1 MQMRP
6 SSLNQTSLIS
16 LAIIA
21 FVAFLFVA
29 NFLNGDLWSLLASST
44 DTGTTASPSGLELVT
59 SNGLDELSMLRGCA
73 VDDVLKRQSNGN
85 WACDDDSTVSGTG
98 TGLIALDLGDDDS
111 NESDALT
118 EIAVTGDTNSVFT
131 EPSSNKLLIAVGSNW
146 PTADTADTADALTN
160 NPADCSANQ
169 FANAIATSGDLTC
182 AAISDADIPDSITID
197 LADLATALATNGT
210 NCAAGQAPLG
220 VDASGAAESCTDF
233 EEDLSNSAGLAAALS
248 DETGAGLAVFNSAP
262 TLTGVITIDSSGS
275 LVLPLDCSGF
285 SNGGT
290 LSVTGSGVVGCQD
303 DDSGAGSQNLFETI
317 NASSGTNPVADSTT
331 DTLNVTGG
339 TGITVTGDASTD
351 TITIASTIV
360 DTDTNAETECAG
372 TTTYLDGEGN
382 CDTLDGLE
390 DFETATDDGLAV
402 GNGTGFDTKVLAD
415 CDDSG
420 GNHLN
425 YDTTANAFSCGT
437 SSSVTDTNTNASTE
451 CAGDTTYFSGEGNCN
466 DISSVYADV
475 LGDTFTGTVSVTGS
489 ADFILNLDCSSF
501 SNGGVLSTTAGGVV
515 ECQDDDSAAGSAV
528 DVEENGVSAVT
539 GATALDFQD
548 PFDVANDGGAADISI
563 DFTEIDDT
571 TFGSGS
577 AFSWTFDAG
586 ASDPVLS
593 FLSGVFSFLTH
604 ILLDNE
610 SELRWGEADGNGS
623 NYIAVKAPDAVT
635 SNQTC
640 TLDDSATPFDPC
652 VTANPADQNLF
663 QTIGVPTGTDPVA
676 DSTTDTLTLTSNQGT
691 ISVTGDA
698 SSDTINFE
706 ATDVNCTG
714 CLGTTE
720 IAGLDISDDTN
731 LTCGRSL
738 TLSGDGCDADAELY
752 TDSKGIWFEDPT
764 ADDDFKTIWA
774 AVGNSYT
781 ITSISCE
788 TDGTVTFDLQIDDGT
803 PTGVNGSDITCTTFA
818 TTSSLAGDT
827 ELADGERLD
836 LATTAVTSSTFVS
849 IIWTFTKND

>member
-21 FVAFLFVA
+21 FIGFIFVA
-29 NFLNGDLWSLLASST
+29 NFLNGDLWSLLSSST
-44 DTGTTASPSGLELVT
+44 DTGTTASPSGLEIIT

-98 TGLIALDLGDDDS
+98 SGLIALDLGDDDV

-131 EPSSNKLLIAVGSNW
+131 EPTSNKLLIAVGSNW
-146 PTADTADTADALTN
+146 PTADTADALTS
-160 NPADCSANQ
+160 NPTDCAANQ
-169 FANAIATSGDLTC
+169 FANAIAASGNLTC
-182 AAISDADIPDSITID
+182 AALTDADIPDTITID
-197 LADLATALATNGT
+197 LAALATALATNGT

-248 DETGAGLAVFNSAP
+248 DETGSGLAVFNSGP

-290 LSVTGSGVVGCQD
+290 LSVTGSGIVACQD

-339 TGITVTGDASTD
+339 TGITVTGDSATD
-351 TITIASTIV
+351 TITIATTVV
-360 DTDTNAETECAG
+360 DTDTSAATECAG

-390 DFETATDDGLAV
+390 DFETPTDDGLAV
-402 GNGTGFDTKVLAD
+402 GNGTTFDTKVLAD

-425 YDTTANAFSCGT
+425 YDTAANAFSCGT

-466 DISSVYADV
+466 DISSIYADV
-475 LGDTFTGTVSVTGS
+475 TGDTFTGTVSVTGS

-528 DVEENGVSAVT
+528 DVEENNVSAIT

-548 PFDVANDGGAADISI
+548 PFDVTNDGGEADVSI
-563 DFTEIDDT
+563 DFTEVSGT
-571 TFGSGS
+571 TFGSGT
-577 AFSWTFDAG
+577 AFNWTFDAG

-604 ILLDNE
+604 ILLDDE
-610 SELRWGEADGNGS
+610 SELRWGENDGNGS
-623 NYIAVKAPDAVT
+623 NYIGVKAPAAVT

-640 TLDDSATPFDPC
+640 TLEDDATPFDSC

-663 QTIGVPTGTDPVA
+663 ETIAGTAGTNPVA
-676 DSTTDTLTLTSNQGT
+676 DSTTDTLTLTSTGGT
-691 ISVTGDA
+691 ISATGDA
-698 SSDTINFE
+698 TTDTINFE
-706 ATDVNCTG
+706 AIDVTCTG

-738 TLSGDGCDADAELY
+738 TVSGDGCDADAELF

-764 ADDDFKTIWA
+764 AADDFQTIWA
-774 AVGNSYT
+774 AVDNSYT

-803 PTGVNGSDITCTTFA
+803 PAGVNGSDITCTTFA

-836 LATTAVTSSTFVS
+836 LATTAVTGSTFVS